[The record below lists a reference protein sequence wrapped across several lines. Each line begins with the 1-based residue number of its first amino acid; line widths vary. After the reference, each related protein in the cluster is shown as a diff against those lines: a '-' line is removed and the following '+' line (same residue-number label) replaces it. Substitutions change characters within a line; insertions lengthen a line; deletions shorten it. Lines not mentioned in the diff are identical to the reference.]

1 MDRLS
6 LIANRDAEASHKPK
20 PNQSKRT
27 LWLGVRRG
35 KEAASVL
42 SASSRPV
49 PPSQTNVHF
58 LRQYLV
64 VVISRQLHSYLPHT
78 SHLLNT
84 ANHEHQGSGARDICQ
99 TTLFRVSFWVN
110 GRGRKMADNC
120 KKVMKCSCN
129 AAVICQTLTSTWS
142 LKTIHVQKSLWL
154 KMQACQLQAI

>member
-1 MDRLS
+1 MYISHIPEGLNLD
-6 LIANRDAEASHKPK
+6 LIANRDAEASHERK

-42 SASSRPV
+42 SASSQPV

-58 LRQYLV
+58 LRRCLV
-64 VVISRQLHSYLPHT
+64 VVISRQLQSYSPHT
-78 SHLLNT
+78 SHSSMCRD
-84 ANHEHQGSGARDICQ
+84 HKHQGPGTWDICQ

-129 AAVICQTLTSTWS
+129 AAVICQTLT
-142 LKTIHVQKSLWL
+142 
-154 KMQACQLQAI
+154 